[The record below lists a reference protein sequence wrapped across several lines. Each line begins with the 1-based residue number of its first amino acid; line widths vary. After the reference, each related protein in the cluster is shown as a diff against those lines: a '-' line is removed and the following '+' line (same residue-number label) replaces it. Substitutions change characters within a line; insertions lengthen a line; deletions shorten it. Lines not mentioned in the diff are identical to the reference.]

1 MLEEQEAV
9 LEAVN
14 VVDHDID
21 ECVQTLEKIYQQKLE
36 RLTKFGG
43 IFMHIDTTVQV
54 LWVLPF
60 KHYDSSMWSCS
71 NDSSPYMLTP
81 SALAVVLHVHTVSM
95 VHA

>member
-21 ECVQTLEKIYQQKLE
+21 ECVQTLEKIYHQKLD

-43 IFMHIDTTVQV
+43 TDTHVMYCST
-54 LWVLPF
+54 
-60 KHYDSSMWSCS
+60 DST
-71 NDSSPYMLTP
+71 NGILY
-81 SALAVVLHVHTVSM
+81 
-95 VHA
+95 